1 MSRRFTL
8 QQAEIALPEV
18 EKGIRRAMSLKSE
31 YTEAAGALES
41 VSRHIMMAG
50 GVLVDREQLAALKSR
65 RDTSAARLKEAVEA
79 IQQIGCLVKDL
90 DVGLIDFPTLF
101 CGKEV
106 YLCWKLGEAG
116 ILFWHGVDEGF
127 RGRKRIDQ
135 DFLDNHRGDA
145 SN

>member
-1 MSRRFTL
+1 MARRFTL
-8 QQAEIALPEV
+8 QQAEVALPEV
-18 EKGIRRAMSLKSE
+18 EKEIRRAISLKSE
-31 YTEAAGALES
+31 YTEAASGLDA
-41 VSRHIMMAG
+41 VSRRIMLSG
-50 GVLVDREQLAALKSR
+50 GALVDREQLMALKSR

-101 CGKEV
+101 RGKEV

-116 ILFWHGVDEGF
+116 IRFWHGVDEGF

-135 DFLDNHRGDA
+135 DFLDNHQGDA